1 MTPRPVRFPLH
12 SGMEERAEPYLA
24 TRAQEV
30 SATLTRRERQILG
43 LLRAASTVLG
53 VPAML
58 SRRDLR
64 ASTAKMD
71 ALYWAGLVNGCG
83 TPDHRGC
90 GNTPDSSFWWL
101 TARGKQIAELAGIEP
116 PPKAH
121 P

>member
-1 MTPRPVRFPLH
+1 
-12 SGMEERAEPYLA
+12 
-24 TRAQEV
+24 
-30 SATLTRRERQILG
+30 
-43 LLRAASTVLG
+43 
-53 VPAML
+53 
-58 SRRDLR
+58 
-64 ASTAKMD
+64 
-71 ALYWAGLVNGCG
+71 LVNGCG